1 MFQGLLWLNQMPD
14 PAFALVSPSS
24 RHELSVYAMISPNR
38 PGKVMS
44 GWSMWFLG
52 GPKTLR
58 WFQVSWGSCLG
69 KLKMSTSSGFLIT
82 YWQSLDLSS
91 SMGLG
96 VGVRSSYRSN
106 LGERLVRRFSA
117 EW

>member
-14 PAFALVSPSS
+14 LAFALVSLLS
-24 RHELSVYAMISPNR
+24 RHELSVYAMMLPDR
-38 PGKVMS
+38 PGKVTS

-69 KLKMSTSSGFLIT
+69 KSKTSTSSGFLIA

-91 SMGLG
+91 SVGLG
-96 VGVRSSYRSN
+96 VGVRLSYGSN